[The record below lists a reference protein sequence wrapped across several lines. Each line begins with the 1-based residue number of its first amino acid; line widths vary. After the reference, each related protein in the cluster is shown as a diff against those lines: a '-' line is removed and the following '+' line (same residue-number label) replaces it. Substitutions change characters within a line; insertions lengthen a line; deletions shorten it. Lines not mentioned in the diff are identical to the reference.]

1 MTLPSSLSVLQQT
14 LLGQCTYGSLDETCH
29 TNQDFLGSVHSFVNV
44 LLTPAN
50 WNASLC
56 DICLCEG
63 LSKLRKLRNNYGP
76 QHCSR
81 DIGL

>member
-14 LLGQCTYGSLDETCH
+14 LLGQCTYGSLDETRH

-76 QHCSR
+76 QCCSR